1 MRAIKRETVFSRHDV
16 VRQTGAELLDGK
28 CFGWAASLAYY
39 GAIGGVMV
47 ALLWFYV
54 TSLAILIGAQLDAT
68 IERVT
73 IDPRSKPKAA
83 TSCKLRRGKNAA

>member
-1 MRAIKRETVFSRHDV
+1 
-16 VRQTGAELLDGK
+16 
-28 CFGWAASLAYY
+28 
-39 GAIGGVMV
+39 MV

-83 TSCKLRRGKNAA
+83 TSCKLRRGKTRRNPAYAVVPLRSATTPADGRSKANEKKAHSESVGTAAASS